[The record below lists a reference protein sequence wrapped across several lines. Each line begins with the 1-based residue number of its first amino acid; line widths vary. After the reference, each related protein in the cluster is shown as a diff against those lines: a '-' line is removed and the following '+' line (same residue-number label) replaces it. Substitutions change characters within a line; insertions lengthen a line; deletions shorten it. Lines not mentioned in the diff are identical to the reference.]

1 MVNLNFLLPGAP
13 CLSFDVL
20 LDDLGDRRETYPLTC
35 YMVAGTQS
43 ERGKTNHVIVMKMS
57 NLYRTSKPDKEKG
70 STDDDNEDESS
81 SESEDEDEKPD
92 LETAVLTHSSGCVNR
107 IRVKFQAFGD
117 GCVPQIF
124 FYFSTKTYVVVLKK
138 NRLNETVLFSTQNI
152 CLKLRVRKYLQFYAE
167 IFCLSRPTYSSMFL
181 INPIPA
187 SHDFCSLHSYLLLKV
202 LR

>member
-1 MVNLNFLLPGAP
+1 M
-13 CLSFDVL
+13 L

-43 ERGKTNHVIVMKMS
+43 ELGKTNHVIVMKMS

-107 IRVKFQAFGD
+107 IRVIFQAFSYE
-117 GCVPQIF
+117 CVPN
-124 FYFSTKTYVVVLKK
+124 FSFLFSQQKYLLWVLK
-138 NRLNETVLFSTQNI
+138 RTI
-152 CLKLRVRKYLQFYAE
+152 
-167 IFCLSRPTYSSMFL
+167 SMRRF
-181 INPIPA
+181 
-187 SHDFCSLHSYLLLKV
+187 F
-202 LR
+202 